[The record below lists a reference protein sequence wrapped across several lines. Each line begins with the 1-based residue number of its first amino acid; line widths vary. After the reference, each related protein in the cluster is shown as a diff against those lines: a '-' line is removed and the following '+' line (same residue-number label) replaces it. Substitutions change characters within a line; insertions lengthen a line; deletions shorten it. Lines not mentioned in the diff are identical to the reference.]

1 MNCLI
6 NDTIRRY
13 MNKGRKVDVIA
24 RYLRMKY
31 HVAIDAAVLKKRM
44 NTLELNA

>member
-13 MNKGRKVDVIA
+13 KNKGRKVEVIA
-24 RYLRMKY
+24 RYLQMKY
-31 HVAIDAAVLKKRM
+31 RVAIDAAVLKKRM
-44 NTLELNA
+44 STLEVNA